1 MIAYFDC
8 FSGISGDMTLGAFV
22 DLGVP
27 VDWIREKLSAMPLTG
42 FDITAATIHRMGIHA
57 TQVTVSDG
65 EDHPSRNF
73 ADIRQIIEDAPLPEP
88 VVETSLA
95 VFGRI
100 AEAEAG
106 IHNQEIEKVH
116 FHEVGGIDAIVD
128 IVGAALCIDYLGIER
143 VTASPIALGKGF
155 TTCRHGVIP
164 VPAPATLAILK
175 GVPTYGTG
183 IPKELTTPTGSG
195 IVATLAGDF
204 GELPTMVIDRIGYGA
219 GQRELES
226 RPNLLR
232 IITGTA
238 LSPDVYQG
246 DEIVVVE
253 TSIDDM
259 NPEFFGYVMDRL
271 FEDGALDVSWAPV
284 YMKKNRP
291 GTMIQVLCRKEA
303 RDVIIDRLLVETTS
317 IGVRFYEAKRRI
329 LSREIR
335 DIESAYGRI
344 PVKCVTY
351 PDGVMRMVPE
361 YEVCKELALARH
373 LPIRVV
379 YDTICRDIGKLG
391 PG

>member
-8 FSGISGDMTLGAFV
+8 FSGISGDMTLGALV

-27 VDWIREKLSAMPLTG
+27 VEWIREELSVMPLSG
-42 FDITAATIHRMGIHA
+42 FDLAASTIHRMGIHA
-57 TQVTVSDG
+57 TQVKVSDT
-65 EDHPSRNF
+65 EDRSSRNF
-73 ADIRQIIEDAPLPEP
+73 ADIRQIIESSPLPER

-95 VFGRI
+95 VFRRI
-100 AEAEAG
+100 AEAEAD

-128 IVGAALCIDYLGIER
+128 IVGTALCIDYLGIDR
-143 VTASPIALGKGF
+143 VIASPVALGKGF

-164 VPAPATLAILK
+164 IPAPATLAILK
-175 GVPTYGTG
+175 GIPTYGTDV
-183 IPKELTTPTGSG
+183 PKELTTPTGAG
-195 IVATLAGDF
+195 IVSTLASDF
-204 GELPTMVIDRIGYGA
+204 RELPPMKIDKIGYGA

-232 IITGTA
+232 IITGA
-238 LSPDVYQG
+238 AMASDVYQG

-291 GTMIQVLCRKEA
+291 GTMIQVLCRQEV
-303 RDVIIDRLLVETTS
+303 RDIIIDRLLVETTS

-329 LSREIR
+329 LSRDIR
-335 DIESAYGRI
+335 DIESSYGRI
-344 PVKCVTY
+344 QVKCVTY
-351 PDGVMRMVPE
+351 PDGATRMVPE
-361 YEVCKELALARH
+361 YEVCKALALERK

-379 YDTICRDIGKLG
+379 YDTICRDICDQV
-391 PG
+391 